1 MDAPLCWWG
10 RAPFWRRWRDSNSR
24 ALIRCLLHFEC
35 RPFNRLGTSPHIF
48 FSWNFVSKPLAFRER
63 LLPGKAH
70 GCWRQ
75 AVPHGRP
82 RQLPEK
88 ISSQS
93 RYDHFDTA
101 AYKIVKTQTWKTVSI
116 WLTFW
121 ERFKP
126 EEPHKPWIQAVS
138 HRHPRQLPEK
148 ISSADPSTTWVHLH
162 DIHFSVAMTSQ
173 RPLDHATNN
182 TPNPAQNQPPTPNSR
197 KNLSPGAGTRSE
209 ARAETRTG
217 PKPGTSPSPPPH
229 QRPGDPHILCRL
241 RRSSSR

>member
-1 MDAPLCWWG
+1 MLDLSG
-10 RAPFWRRWRDSNSR
+10 FIFVLSQSNR
-24 ALIRCLLHFEC
+24 VDFEC

-48 FSWNFVSKPLAFRER
+48 FSWNFVSKPLVFGER

-70 GCWRQ
+70 RCWFQ
-75 AVPHGRP
+75 AVPHHRP
-82 RQLPEK
+82 CKATEL
-88 ISSQS
+88 
-93 RYDHFDTA
+93 
-101 AYKIVKTQTWKTVSI
+101 
-116 WLTFW
+116 
-121 ERFKP
+121 
-126 EEPHKPWIQAVS
+126 
-138 HRHPRQLPEK
+138 

-182 TPNPAQNQPPTPNSR
+182 TPNPAQNQPPTPNPR
-197 KNLSPGAGTRSE
+197 KKLSPGAGTRSE

-241 RRSSSR
+241 RRSSSRTGRPLPGPRRRPP